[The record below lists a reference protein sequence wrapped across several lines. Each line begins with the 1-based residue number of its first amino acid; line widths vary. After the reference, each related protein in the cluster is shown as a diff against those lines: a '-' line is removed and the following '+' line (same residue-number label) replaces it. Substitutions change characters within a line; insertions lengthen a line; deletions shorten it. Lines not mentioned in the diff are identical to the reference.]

1 MEIQLSKE
9 EYRLLLDMLYLS
21 EWVMSAHKV
30 EEEPRAKPY
39 KQVAQKLLSYAK
51 EFGFEDLVE
60 YEKKYDEYAPTRA
73 FEELESST
81 AFIEDYDDDVFWDEL
96 CHRLAQRD
104 LIREKGLKK
113 IKEMEPMAR
122 MLEEDTIAE
131 KYDSEFIA
139 NGIENFI
146 IAKK

>member
-9 EYRLLLDMLYLS
+9 EYRLLLDMLHIS
-21 EWVMSAHKV
+21 DWVMNSHKV
-30 EEEPRAKPY
+30 EEDSKAKPY
-39 KQVAQKLLSYAK
+39 KQVEQKILSYAK

-60 YEKKYDEYAPTRA
+60 YDNKYDEYSPTCE
-73 FEELESST
+73 FEDLVSST
-81 AFIEDYDDDVFWDEL
+81 SFIEDYDDDVFWDEL

-104 LIREKGLKK
+104 LIRERGLKE

-122 MLEEDTIAE
+122 MVEEDKIAE
-131 KYDSEFIA
+131 KYDSEFVV